1 MKISYKM
8 SLIKSGFKFDKKKN
22 NFNITF
28 ICLKQGPKKEFF
40 TLLATNI
47 TEASYVSAEW
57 HKKTLGSMGSSQ
69 QTF

>member
-47 TEASYVSAEW
+47 TEASYVSAE
-57 HKKTLGSMGSSQ
+57 
-69 QTF
+69 